1 MLLLGLA
8 TSLHCVFMCGGLV
21 LTCAVRGVPEGP
33 WYRRATPLLAYQG
46 AKLASYAGVAALLGG
61 IVAVVGGADRLTGFR
76 SWVLVIGGVYMV
88 VLGAGM
94 TGRFSGL
101 RRLVP
106 APPKALASALSRVR
120 RLAQRDEAQGTAS
133 LAAPLLLGALTGLMP
148 CAPLIAAQTVA
159 AGSGSPL
166 TAMMLMLA
174 FGLGT
179 VPLML
184 AFGLGAS
191 LVTGAFRQR
200 IQLVS
205 AIAVVLFGLV
215 VLDRGLVL
223 VNSPVTFAKAVAA
236 VSRTVAPPAVGQFA
250 TGTDGV
256 VEIPLT
262 IRNTEYVPHDVV
274 IPAGRRVRLVVDRQ
288 EDVRCSDQLQ
298 VPAIGLL
305 VDLAPNGV
313 TRVDVPAM
321 KPGTY
326 NLTCGMAMM
335 SGSLVVVK
343 EGTE

>member
-33 WYRRATPLLAYQG
+33 WHRRAAPHLAYQG
-46 AKLASYAGVAALLGG
+46 AKLASYAGVAVLLGG
-61 IVAVVGGADRLTGFR
+61 IVAIVGGADRLAGFR

-101 RRLVP
+101 RRLLP
-106 APPKALASALSRVR
+106 APPKALVSALSRVR
-120 RLAQRDEAQGTAS
+120 RIAVRDEAQAATS
-133 LAAPLLLGALTGLMP
+133 LTAPLMMGALTGLMP

-166 TAMMLMLA
+166 TAMLLMLA

-191 LVTGAFRQR
+191 LMTGAFRQR
-200 IQLVS
+200 VQVVS

-215 VLDRGLVL
+215 LLDRGLVL
-223 VNSPVTFAKAVAA
+223 VKSPVTFSTVVAA
-236 VSRTVAPPAVGQFA
+236 VSRTVSPPPAGRFA
-250 TGTDGV
+250 TGPDGV

-262 IRNTEYVPHDVV
+262 IRDTEYVPHDV
-274 IPAGRRVRLVVDRQ
+274 IMPAGRRVRLVVDRQ
-288 EDVRCSDQLQ
+288 EDVPCSDQLQ

-343 EGTE
+343 EGTQ